1 VTIRTMLSE
10 AMWGRLAA
18 LLPPQKPRTGRPSLD
33 HRTLIEAVLWLA
45 RTGAPW
51 RDLPP
56 ELMNWRSAWRRL
68 QRWTA
73 AGVWERVVDALRAMA
88 PEAGWEVHMLDSTV
102 VRAHAHAAGA
112 RKKAG
117 VQALGRSRGGF
128 STKLHLRCDGRGRPV
143 AFHLTG
149 GQRHDLTGVGPL
161 FERGALRTGRRGRP
175 RWKPAAVI
183 ADKAYSAAW
192 LLDVLRRK
200 GITPVIPSR
209 SDQPENPDFDR
220 ETYRRRNL
228 IERLVGQLKQFRRV
242 ATRYDKL
249 DPHYLAFVQIA
260 SIVLWLRMF
269 GDTA

>member
-1 VTIRTMLSE
+1 MLNE
-10 AMWGRLAA
+10 AMWERLSP

-33 HRTLIEAVLWLA
+33 HRTFIEAVLWLA

-56 ELMNWRSAWRRL
+56 GLMNWRTAWRRL
-68 QRWTA
+68 QRWTT
-73 AGVWERVVDALRAMA
+73 AGVRGRVLDALRAMA
-88 PEAGWEVHMLDSTV
+88 SEAGWDAHMLDSTV

-112 RKKAG
+112 RRTAG
-117 VQALGRSRGGF
+117 EQALGRSRGGF

-149 GQRHDLTGVGPL
+149 GQRHDLTGAGPL
-161 FERGALRTGRRGRP
+161 FERGVLRTGRRGRP
-175 RWKPAAVI
+175 RWKPVAVI

-200 GITPVIPSR
+200 RIVPAIPNR
-209 SDQPENPDFDR
+209 ADQPENPDFDR
-220 ETYRRRNL
+220 ATYRRRNL
-228 IERLVGQLKQFRRV
+228 VERLVDKLKRFRRV

-249 DPHYLAFVQIA
+249 APHYLAFVRLA
-260 SIVLWLRMF
+260 AVVVWLRSL
-269 GDTA
+269 GRV